1 MFKRSGKV
9 VSDGAPCT
17 TYGDGGYA
25 CCPLF
30 LTLDEKREDLKLA
43 LLSQRTKGSIG
54 EVLFDHLKTFVVRLP
69 WWLSGKECRRH
80 GFDPGSGKI
89 PHGEKQLS
97 LCATTNKPECSG
109 ACTPQIEK
117 FGHATTKT

>member
-1 MFKRSGKV
+1 M

-97 LCATTNKPECSG
+97 LCATTNKPV
-109 ACTPQIEK
+109 
-117 FGHATTKT
+117 F